1 MYCLGLNRKHTTA
14 FILASLALVSN
25 TANAVNIDTKESSAV
40 QQTSKVDDVTSANFI
55 RGNALNIHPVQ
66 RNLQAPSLADLLSFI
81 ALPLAA
87 VASVVQNVGAM
98 VVQIAQDPANI
109 ANIVSASVVNIVA
122 DVTTTIISS
131 SAGLLIGPINDIV
144 GGILA
149 GFEGTE
155 TPLPN
160 VINFEVNL
168 GSGCI
173 TNYTADGVNTVTG
186 LTTIRLDNT
195 EIGDFD
201 YTDPNLEITLESAV
215 VADTITATITGTLI
229 PDNMCAPELDFE
241 AVTGFSSLFVQATVT
256 LFATISDDGM
266 MIAISEAD
274 FQDLTISGYDTY
286 TLDVN
291 EPSSNTDVMKA
302 FKAALEVEIDGV
314 VEMVD
319 GFLTNTTNLLEDIG
333 VPLPQEFPLP
343 FPWPF

>member
-81 ALPLAA
+81 ALPLST
-87 VASVVQNVGAM
+87 VTSVVQNLGAM
-98 VVQIAQDPANI
+98 VVAIAQDPANI
-109 ANIVSASVVNIVA
+109 ANIISAAVVNIVA

-144 GGILA
+144 SGILA
-149 GFEGTE
+149 GFEGTA
-155 TPLPN
+155 TPLPFD
-160 VINFEVNL
+160 IDFEVNL
-168 GSGCI
+168 GAGCI
-173 TNYTADGVNTVTG
+173 TNYTADGINIVTG
-186 LTTIRLDNT
+186 LTTISLDNT

-201 YTDPNLEITLESAV
+201 YAKPNLEITLESAV
-215 VADTITATITGTLI
+215 VADTITATLTGTLI
-229 PDNMCAPELDFE
+229 PVEKCAPELDFE
-241 AVTGFSSLFVQATVT
+241 AVIGLSSLFAETAVT

-266 MIAISEAD
+266 TIAINEAD
-274 FQDLTISGYDTY
+274 FEDLTISGYDTY

-291 EPSSNTDVMKA
+291 EPSSNSDVMTA
-302 FKAALEVEIDGV
+302 FEAALEVEMDGF

-319 GFLTNTTNLLEDIG
+319 GFLTNTTNLLEEIG
-333 VPLPQEFPLP
+333 APLPQEFPLP

>member
-66 RNLQAPSLADLLSFI
+66 RNLQAPSLADLLAFI
-81 ALPLAA
+81 ALPLAS
-87 VASVVQNVGAM
+87 VTSVVQNLGAM

-109 ANIVSASVVNIVA
+109 ANIISAAVVNIVA

-144 GGILA
+144 SGILA

-155 TPLPN
+155 SPLPPG
-160 VINFEVNL
+160 INFEVNL
-168 GSGCI
+168 GAGCV
-173 TNYTADGVNTVTG
+173 TNYTAGGVVTVTG
-186 LTTIRLDNT
+186 LTTIGLDNT
-195 EIGDFD
+195 EIGDFLYAD
-201 YTDPNLEITLESAV
+201 NNLEITVESAV
-215 VADTITATITGTLI
+215 IADTITATTTGTLT

-241 AVTGFSSLFVQATVT
+241 AVIGLSSLFAETSVT

-266 MIAISEAD
+266 MIAINEAD
-274 FQDLTISGYDTY
+274 FEDLTISGYDTY

-291 EPSSNTDVMKA
+291 EPSSNSDVMTA
-302 FKAALEVEIDGV
+302 FQAALEVEIDAV

-333 VPLPQEFPLP
+333 APLPQEFPLP